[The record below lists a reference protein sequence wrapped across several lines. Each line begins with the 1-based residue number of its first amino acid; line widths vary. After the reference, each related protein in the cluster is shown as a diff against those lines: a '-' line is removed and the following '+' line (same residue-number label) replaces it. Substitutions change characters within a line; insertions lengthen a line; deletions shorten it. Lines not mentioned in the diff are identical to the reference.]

1 MTAILRF
8 AILIVVKIVKFVY
21 DCIKLIFAKYGLGEF
36 MIKLEEKEKKH
47 FVDYDNQYNA
57 IKTTIDKEY
66 GIQGEEKV

>member
-1 MTAILRF
+1 MQNI
-8 AILIVVKIVKFVY
+8 
-21 DCIKLIFAKYGLGEF
+21 GLGEF

-66 GIQGEEKV
+66 GIQGEEKVQ